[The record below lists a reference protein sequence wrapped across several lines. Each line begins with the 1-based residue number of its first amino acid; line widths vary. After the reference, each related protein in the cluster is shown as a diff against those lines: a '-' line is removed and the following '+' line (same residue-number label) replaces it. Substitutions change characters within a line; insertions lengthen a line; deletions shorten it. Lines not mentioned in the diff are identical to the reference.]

1 MTGAHQERE
10 SWWDRYE
17 DVPYLIMDGQH
28 RTVDLTELAHGYV
41 VQSVY
46 GGGKTFATG
55 ALLSLK
61 LRAERR
67 RKEIKRQQR
76 QLEIDRRLCLR
87 LRRSDLV
94 DSTPPPSVIVPG
106 RGPTKVTV
114 DLDRGDLSLPWRDDE
129 WTREVP
135 LDARLALE
143 DAFQAL
149 VSEIAAAFLTQALC
163 GRDYEFL
170 DSVPPVASSPC
181 GVLRLRSSHVPR
193 APGGS
198 GHTSNL
204 SATDALVG

>member
-1 MTGAHQERE
+1 M
-10 SWWDRYE
+10 
-17 DVPYLIMDGQH
+17 PYLIIDGQH
-28 RTVDLTELAHGYV
+28 RTADLTDIAHGYV
-41 VQSVY
+41 VQSV
-46 GGGKTFATG
+46 GGGKTIQAG

-67 RKEIKRQQR
+67 RKEIKQQQR
-76 QLEIDRRLCLR
+76 QLEIDRRVCLR
-87 LRRSDLV
+87 LRRSDLP
-94 DSTPPPSVIVPG
+94 DSTPRPLVIVPN
-106 RGPTKVTV
+106 RATTVTV
-114 DLDRGDLSLPWRDDE
+114 ELDRGASSLPWCDDE
-129 WTREVP
+129 WPRDVP

-149 VSEIAAAFLTQALC
+149 VSEIAGAFLTRALC

-170 DSVPPVASSPC
+170 DSVPSVASSPC

-204 SATDALVG
+204 SAMDALVG